1 MRKRH
6 EPVTVSVI
14 NMQLDTEQFRVAE
27 KDGLRLINPQYSS
40 AGSNDT
46 WTRENLWLRSR
57 VESVKNGDTVSQGFG
72 KFFNLGQ
79 GPDELRIDAETIL
92 TAIRSNQ
99 RVVATL
105 KYDGSCLIRSV
116 YNGEVMFRTRG
127 SLAYTYHDG
136 AQAEMDAFVKKY
148 PKLLDSTWRSTQSL
162 LFEWLTPDFQI
173 VIKYDEADLRLLA
186 AVDHGHR
193 HFSHLRYL
201 TIEEL
206 TPISEECNIPLIE
219 HRVIDSVKDWH
230 HFYREVVDHKE
241 IEGYVLRLNNE
252 QDLVKIKA
260 TPYLTKHGVKSNL
273 SFKSMVEFWLQHG
286 QEGIYHSI
294 LGQLEKLYDE
304 EVVMWA
310 LPFVDNLF
318 VAVEAW
324 TETREAVRM
333 LAVNRQHWSR
343 KDFAVSMQ
351 EHFADDRAKFAL
363 AMQFWQ
369 GKPIEDKMI
378 RNFMMRYDQG
388 IKGQFS
394 QGDDND

>member
-1 MRKRH
+1 MKAD
-6 EPVTVSVI
+6 PTLFKIV
-14 NMQLDTEQFRVAE
+14 E
-27 KDGLRLINPQYSS
+27 KDGLRLTIPNH
-40 AGSNDT
+40 SNACGNDG
-46 WTRENLWLRSR
+46 WSRENLWLRSR
-57 VESVKNGDTVSQGFG
+57 VECVKTDDTVSQGFG

-79 GPDELRIDAETIL
+79 GPDGLRIDAATVL
-92 TAIRSNQ
+92 TAIHNNQ

-116 YNGEVMFRTRG
+116 FKGEVMFRTRG
-127 SLAYTYHDG
+127 SLAFTYHNL
-136 AQAEMDAFVKKY
+136 AQEEMDAFVSTY
-148 PKLLDSTWRSTQSL
+148 PRLLDPTWESTRSL

-173 VIKYDEADLRLLA
+173 VIKYDKADLRLLA

-201 TIEEL
+201 TMEEL
-206 TPISEECNIPLIE
+206 EPIAAECGVPLTE
-219 HRVIDSVKDWH
+219 YHTIDSVTDWH
-230 HFYREVVDHKE
+230 HFYRDVIDHKE

-252 QDLVKIKA
+252 QDLVKVKS

-304 EVVMWA
+304 EIVMWA

-324 TETREAVRM
+324 LEAKALVEKTVCEHM
-333 LAVNRQHWSR
+333 HYSR
-343 KDFAVSMQ
+343 KDFAIKMQ
-351 EHFADDRAKFAL
+351 KEQPKLFGL
-363 AMQFWQ
+363 LMQVWQ
-369 GKPIEDKMI
+369 GKEIEDRNI
-378 RNFMMRYDQG
+378 RNFMMEYDEG
-388 IKGQFS
+388 IRGQFS
-394 QGDDND
+394 QGDDNE

>member
-1 MRKRH
+1 MI
-6 EPVTVSVI
+6 E
-14 NMQLDTEQFRVAE
+14 LDTEQFKVAE
-27 KDGLRLINPQYSS
+27 KDGLRLVIPQHS
-40 AGSNDT
+40 AAVSNEA
-46 WTRENLWLRSR
+46 WSRGNLWWRSR

-79 GPDELRIDAETIL
+79 GPDGLRIDAETIL
-92 TAIRSNQ
+92 TAIRANQ

-116 YNGEVMFRTRG
+116 YRGEVMFRTRG
-127 SLAYTYHDG
+127 SFSYEYHDN
-136 AQAEMDAFVKKY
+136 ANNEMGIFLDKY
-148 PKLLDSTWRSTQSL
+148 PKLLDPTWQADKSL
-162 LFEWLTPDFQI
+162 LFEWLTPNFQI
-173 VIKYDEADLRLLA
+173 VIKYEEPDLRLLG

-201 TIEEL
+201 TMEEL
-206 TPISEECNIPLIE
+206 ECISTESGIPLIE
-219 HRVIDSVKDWH
+219 YHVIDSVQGWH
-230 HFYREVVDHKE
+230 HFYRDVVDHRE

-252 QDLVKIKA
+252 QDLVKVKA

-286 QEGIYHSI
+286 QEAIYVSI

-318 VAVEAW
+318 VAVEGWMSALSDI
-324 TETREAVRM
+324 EKN
-333 LAVNRQHWSR
+333 VNERRHWAR
-343 KDFAVSMQ
+343 KDFAIEMQ
-351 EHFADDRAKFAL
+351 KVYADDRAKFAI
-363 AMQFWQ
+363 AMQLWQ
-369 GKPIEDKMI
+369 DKPIEDKMI
-378 RNFMMRYDQG
+378 RNFMMKYDQG

-394 QGDDND
+394 QGNDKTPE